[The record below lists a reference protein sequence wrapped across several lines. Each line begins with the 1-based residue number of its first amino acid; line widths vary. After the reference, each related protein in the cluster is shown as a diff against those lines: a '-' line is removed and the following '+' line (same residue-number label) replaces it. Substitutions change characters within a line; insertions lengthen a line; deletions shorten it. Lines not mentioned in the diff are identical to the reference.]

1 MPIDAIVNQTNLSVP
16 GNITAGGNLFMDGA
30 VFVQGISP
38 TIPTPTG
45 AAQTIATNT
54 GVVSRNAA
62 SGACTNAILQPG
74 TVNGQ
79 RVVVTNETTVAANTI
94 TFNTA
99 VATSFVLTNATP
111 TAVVINA
118 AEAKEFIWLSSL
130 NAGAGAWVPMG
141 SVAS

>member
-1 MPIDAIVNQTNLSVP
+1 MTDSISNQSNISTP
-16 GNITAGGNLFMDGA
+16 GNLIVGGNVFMDGA
-30 VFVQGISP
+30 AFVPSLSP

-54 GVVSRNAA
+54 GMVSRTAP
-62 SGACTNAILQPG
+62 SGACTNAVLQAG
-74 TVNGQ
+74 TINGQ
-79 RVVVTNETTVAANTI
+79 RVVITNESTVAANTV

-99 VATSFVLTNATP
+99 VATGLVLTNATP

-118 AEAKEFIWLSSL
+118 AEAKEFIWLASL
-130 NAGAGAWVPMG
+130 NGGNGAWVAIG